1 MAYLSEFKN
10 DLFISYRRAINEGPD
25 RWVSSFQQTLHLN
38 LRRLLGDKVVIWR
51 DEEQLLTGDAWRDK
65 LVEALESAA
74 IYLAII
80 SRTYLDSR
88 ECRNELDLM
97 LDKLRSAPGKGQRQ
111 IFPVFM
117 QPPRSDADVPS
128 ELKGTQKR
136 DFFER
141 RTDTA
146 LGFAEIDA
154 DCLEFQQRLS
164 WLAQELTV
172 ALERLHGEALS
183 RFVGRVFVADVE
195 PGLYRDRDDLSADLF
210 DRRYRV
216 VPEREYLWS
225 STDIERHI
233 RADLQDALMSVHL
246 VTPAG
251 LRSEVEVEHAR
262 QQLNL
267 ALEVLGRRGGALPVV
282 WISSRE
288 GASDALQAFLREI
301 DGPLADQGVEVLVG
315 GLGDLKTLV
324 YSRLAPRSPPPP
336 PPAPPAAVV
345 ADDDVVALVQDDEYD
360 AFGATRRHLF
370 LEFDVEAIPLRLVGD
385 AARDGAAL
393 TKALAASPRC
403 LIYWGAQ
410 SEDWLQQLLHLP
422 QLAGHL
428 GRERLAILAAAPDS
442 AAKRQFLTRKA
453 RVIRDGD
460 GDGDGADR
468 ELRQFFARSSAA
480 PTQ

>member
-1 MAYLSEFKN
+1 MAYLPEFKN

-25 RWVSSFQQTLHLN
+25 RWVSSFQQALHLN
-38 LRRLLGDKVVIWR
+38 LRRLVGDNVTIWR
-51 DEEQLLTGDAWRDK
+51 DEEQLLTGDDWRDK

-141 RTDTA
+141 RTDTP

-154 DCLEFQQRLS
+154 RPDCLEFQQRLS
-164 WLAQELTV
+164 WLAQEVTV

-195 PGLYRDRDDLSADLF
+195 PGLYRDRDDLRADLF

-225 STDIERHI
+225 STDIERDI

-251 LRSEVEVEHAR
+251 LRSEVEVEQAR
-262 QQLNL
+262 RQLSL
-267 ALEVLGRRGGALPVV
+267 ALEVLGRRGGPPPVV
-282 WISSRE
+282 WVSSRE
-288 GASDALQAFLREI
+288 GASDALQAFLSEI

-315 GLGDLKTLV
+315 GLKDLKTQV
-324 YSRLAPRSPPPP
+324 YERLAPRPPPP
-336 PPAPPAAVV
+336 PPAPVV

-360 AFGATRRHLF
+360 TFGATRRRLF
-370 LEFDVEAIPLRLVGD
+370 LEFDVEAVPLRLVGD

-410 SEDWLQQLLHLP
+410 PEDWLQQLLHLP

-453 RVIRDGD
+453 RVIREGD
-460 GDGDGADR
+460 SVDR
-468 ELRQFFARSSAA
+468 ELREFFSRPPAA
-480 PTQ
+480 PAP